1 MIVNNPKYKKCSQYK
16 RKKNQNLEEEEKS
29 NTR

>member
-16 RKKNQNLEEEEKS
+16 IKKNKNLEEEEKS
-29 NTR
+29 NIR

>member
-1 MIVNNPKYKKCSQYK
+1 MIVNNPKYKIYSQYK
-16 RKKNQNLEEEEKS
+16 RKKNPNLEEEEKS